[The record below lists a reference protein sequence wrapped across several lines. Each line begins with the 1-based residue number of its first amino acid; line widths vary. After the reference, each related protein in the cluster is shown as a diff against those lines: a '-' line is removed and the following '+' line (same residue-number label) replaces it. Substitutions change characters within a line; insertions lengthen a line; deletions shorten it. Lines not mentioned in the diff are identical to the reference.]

1 MSSTPVAPAKK
12 VIRAL
17 KKVGFVN
24 TRRKGSHFFFKH
36 PDGRTTVVPVH
47 PGKTI
52 GKGLVRSI
60 LSDIHLSVEEF
71 KKLL

>member
-1 MSSTPVAPAKK
+1 MSKTPIVRAKK
-12 VIRAL
+12 LI
-17 KKVGFVN
+17 KVLEKIGFVN

-52 GKGLVRSI
+52 GVGLMRSI
-60 LSDIHLSVEEF
+60 LSDIHLSAEEF

>member
-1 MSSTPVAPAKK
+1 MSTIPVTRAKN

-17 KKVGFVN
+17 KKLGFTN

-52 GKGLVRSI
+52 GVGLMRSI
-60 LSDIHLSVEEF
+60 LSDIHISVDKF
-71 KKLL
+71 KEVL

>member
-1 MSSTPVAPAKK
+1 MSSIPVVSAKK
-12 VIRAL
+12 IIRAL
-17 KKVGFVN
+17 KKLGFIN
-24 TRRKGSHFFFKH
+24 TRKKGSHFFFKH

-47 PGKTI
+47 PEKTI
-52 GKGLVRSI
+52 GKGLMRSI